1 MLEEQ
6 FRNDLMYV
14 IETYSKKG
22 LTIGSIFYI
31 IKDVFNEI
39 SRTYNDFLHQEFEK
53 QKIEQEKEEKEE
65 EE

>member
-6 FRNDLMYV
+6 FRNNLMYV
-14 IETYSKKG
+14 IETYNKKG

-39 SRTYNDFLHQEFEK
+39 GRTYNDFLHQEFKK